1 VHPSYQECIVD
12 LSISIAIGK
21 VIDSILLS
29 IKSIF
34 MKKFSLLIL
43 LAAFKIP
50 VIAQHTLI
58 FNDGEKVRGE
68 MQFMNGT
75 TVKFYHG
82 GRSEE
87 FEISTVRTIHL
98 FDEKTEK
105 NESATHLRK
114 TFKNGFNKISYQMEG
129 RTMTK
134 FPKIQLGSVEEG
146 VVVVD
151 VMIDKY
157 GNVKSAEPGAAG
169 TKTSNDTYLFTKAK
183 SACQSAKFN
192 SNPVAPLST
201 RGKVWVEF

>member
-1 VHPSYQECIVD
+1 
-12 LSISIAIGK
+12 
-21 VIDSILLS
+21 
-29 IKSIF
+29 
-34 MKKFSLLIL
+34 MKKIALLVI
-43 LAAFKIP
+43 LAAVTLP
-50 VIAQHTLI
+50 SLAQHTLI
-58 FNDGEKVRGE
+58 FKDGEKIRGE

-75 TVKFYHG
+75 TVKFFHG
-82 GRSEE
+82 GRAEE

-98 FDEKTEK
+98 FDDKAEKK
-105 NESATHLRK
+105 ESASHLRK
-114 TFKNGFNKISYQMEG
+114 SFKNGFNKITYQMEG

-183 SACQSAKFN
+183 AACQGTKFN
-192 SNPVAPLST
+192 SDPVAPLST
-201 RGKVWVEF
+201 RGKIWVEF

>member
-1 VHPSYQECIVD
+1 
-12 LSISIAIGK
+12 
-21 VIDSILLS
+21 
-29 IKSIF
+29 
-34 MKKFSLLIL
+34 MKKISLLIL
-43 LAAFKIP
+43 LAAFTAP

-82 GRSEE
+82 QRAEE
-87 FEISTVRTIHL
+87 FEITTVRTIHL
-98 FDEKTEK
+98 FDEKAEK
-105 NESATHLRK
+105 KESATHLRK
-114 TFKNGFNKISYQMEG
+114 TFKDGFNKINYQMEG

-157 GNVKSAEPGAAG
+157 GNVKSAEPGASG

-183 SACQSAKFN
+183 SACQGAKFN
-192 SNPVAPLST
+192 SNPVAPIST